1 MSAADV
7 NRTNGLYQDCVDA
20 YNIALNEGCGDK
32 YAQQIY
38 QWMGR
43 SYLQLGKIDSASWSV
58 KKGLRILPDDL
69 QLLNVAAFVAKKQN
83 NFEGTVL
90 KCLFSIDC
98 GAPDTT

>member
-1 MSAADV
+1 MIYKKIIISIVITLFISCGGAPDSSATVTNKTEKKSNLSSNVCLQYLSAADV

-43 SYLQLGKIDSASWSV
+43 SYLQLG
-58 KKGLRILPDDL
+58 
-69 QLLNVAAFVAKKQN
+69 
-83 NFEGTVL
+83 
-90 KCLFSIDC
+90 
-98 GAPDTT
+98 